1 MCSRSSSS
9 STWTRAPPVPDV
21 RRPSLAQGPG
31 SGKLAGSSSS
41 SITTTTQKHTTH
53 WRNRQCRNYTAPRQP
68 TAAAHAPPQHAPNI
82 RRRRRITTTATSRPT
97 PPPAAVAVA
106 AGTVT
111 AASLDSDLVCIGIVI
126 AKALA
131 FAAADAAAA
140 AAAIAAA
147 IYVMMHAIRIAFPV
161 EYRSWHGE
169 EVKIERRAR
178 ESRAERRRQK
188 VLAGTWEAEQAA
200 KRKLE
205 EVGSDR

>member
-1 MCSRSSSS
+1 VQPQQQQQHMDACPACAGCAPPEPCPRPGLGKVSRQQQQQHHHHHPEAHHPLAQ
-9 STWTRAPPVPDV
+9 STVSQLHGTAATDRGGTRAAAT
-21 RRPSLAQGPG
+21 RAQ
-31 SGKLAGSSSS
+31 
-41 SITTTTQKHTTH
+41 HT
-53 WRNRQCRNYTAPRQP
+53 
-68 TAAAHAPPQHAPNI
+68 
-82 RRRRRITTTATSRPT
+82 PT
-97 PPPAAVAVA
+97 PPHHDHRNITANAPPAAVAVA

-131 FAAADAAAA
+131 FPAADAAAA